1 MIFVERRH
9 YLWSVG
15 LIVTTAGCVELESA
29 AFSDGSD
36 EDDND
41 EDDDDDDPIDDE
53 ELERVRN
60 MLSAA
65 EVEVLTLKRD
75 GDGFFLEIQTS
86 GNTDRDVNRVASAFS
101 SVATDVE
108 GDLSVRIED
117 RGLTDGTFE
126 IEHEWGERHA
136 SGEWSDQEYLAQIL
150 ETVE

>member
-29 AFSDGSD
+29 AFGDGSG
-36 EDDND
+36 EDDNV
-41 EDDDDDDPIDDE
+41 EDDDDDPIDDE

-126 IEHEWGERHA
+126 IEHEWAEEHNQGAITDGEYMARVM
-136 SGEWSDQEYLAQIL
+136 
-150 ETVE
+150 ETLD